1 MKQNKPVT
9 VSLSVSDRIFNLCEN
24 LTLIFIALR
33 IAGVI
38 DWPIWQIAMPM
49 ILVIV
54 IPLAAGVLLGIG
66 KWLATKT
73 EEPSDD

>member
-9 VSLSVSDRIFNLCEN
+9 MSLSISDRIFNFCEN

-54 IPLAAGVLLGIG
+54 IPLAVGILLGIG
-66 KWLATKT
+66 KWLAAKT
-73 EEPSDD
+73 EEPSND